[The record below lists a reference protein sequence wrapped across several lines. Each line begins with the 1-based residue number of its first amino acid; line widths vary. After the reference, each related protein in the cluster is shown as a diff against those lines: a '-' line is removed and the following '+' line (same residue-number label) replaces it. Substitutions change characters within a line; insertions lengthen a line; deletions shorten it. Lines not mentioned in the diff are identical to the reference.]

1 MDVCDLQRGNLGDG
15 LKAYMRRGKREARI
29 IGTAALL
36 AASAMLLAS
45 CSYSEPAPSPT
56 TSNASPSPEAAAIAS
71 SSSAPVPEVAGTVG
85 LSSYKLPVTYTTV
98 AGDTWAS
105 IAKAFELKEES
116 LKVFQA
122 KPVDAEP
129 AAGTVVDLRGVDY
142 LRPGAAGGYEK
153 DASGQPDVYTV
164 VEGDNPGAVAARFG
178 IPVRQLVT
186 DNKLPGMWSLSPEAT
201 ASFTPGMKLKLQNP
215 S

>member
-1 MDVCDLQRGNLGDG
+1 
-15 LKAYMRRGKREARI
+15 MRRGNQKARMI
-29 IGTAALL
+29 ATPALL

-45 CSYSEPAPSPT
+45 CSYSEPTPSPT
-56 TSNASPSPEAAAIAS
+56 TSSASPAAEAAAVITT
-71 SSSAPVPEVAGTVG
+71 SSSAPTPDVAGTVG
-85 LSSYKLPVTYTTV
+85 LSSYKLPVTYPTV
-98 AGDTWAS
+98 AGDTWES
-105 IAKAFELKEES
+105 IAKAFELKETS
-116 LKVFQA
+116 LKAFQA

-129 AAGTVVDLRGVDY
+129 TAGTVVDLRGVDY
-142 LRPGAAGGYEK
+142 LRPGAAGAYQK
-153 DASGQPDVYTV
+153 DASGHPDVYTV

>member
-1 MDVCDLQRGNLGDG
+1 MRGGKLGAW
-15 LKAYMRRGKREARI
+15 K
-29 IGTAALL
+29 IGSAGLL
-36 AASAMLLAS
+36 AASAMLLTS
-45 CSYSEPAPSPT
+45 CSYSEPSPSPT
-56 TSNASPSPEAAAIAS
+56 TSSASPVAAAAAAVAS
-71 SSSAPVPEVAGTVG
+71 SSSAPTPDVAGTVG

-105 IAKAFELKEES
+105 IAKAFELKEAS
-116 LKVFQA
+116 LKAFQA
-122 KPVDAEP
+122 NPVDAEP
-129 AAGTVVDLRGVDY
+129 AVGTVVDLRGVDY
-142 LRPGAAGGYEK
+142 LRAGAAGGYQK
-153 DASGQPDVYTV
+153 DASGRPDIYTV

>member
-1 MDVCDLQRGNLGDG
+1 
-15 LKAYMRRGKREARI
+15 LKSYIRI
-29 IGTAALL
+29 AKHDAWKIGTVALL
-36 AASAMLLAS
+36 AASTMLLAS
-45 CSYSEPAPSPT
+45 CSYSDPAPSPT
-56 TSNASPSPEAAAIAS
+56 STSLSPSPEAAAVVATS
-71 SSSAPVPEVAGTVG
+71 SSEPMPDVAGKVG

-116 LKVFQA
+116 LKAFQM
-122 KPVDAEP
+122 KTVDVEP

-142 LRPGAAGGYEK
+142 QRPGANGGYEK
-153 DASGQPDVYTV
+153 DTSGQPDIYTV

-178 IPVRQLVT
+178 IPVRLLVT
-186 DNKLPGMWSLSPEAT
+186 DNKLPGRWSLQPEVT
-201 ASFTPGMKLKLQNP
+201 ASFEPGMKLKLQNP

>member
-1 MDVCDLQRGNLGDG
+1 MPGDQRGAWKIGGAG
-15 LKAYMRRGKREARI
+15 LF
-29 IGTAALL
+29 
-36 AASAMLLAS
+36 AASAMLLTS

-56 TSNASPSPEAAAIAS
+56 TSSASAVAEAAEVTAS
-71 SSSAPVPEVAGTVG
+71 SSSAPTLDVAGKVG
-85 LSSYKLPVTYTTV
+85 LSSYELPITYTTV
-98 AGDTWAS
+98 PGDTWES
-105 IAKAFELKEES
+105 IAKAFELKEAS
-116 LKVFQA
+116 LKAFQVTPA
-122 KPVDAEP
+122 DAEP
-129 AAGTVVDLRGVDY
+129 APGTVVDLRGVDY
-142 LRPGAAGGYEK
+142 PRPGAAGGYQK
-153 DASGQPDVYTV
+153 DASGRPGVYTV